1 MRSNH
6 GLIKRNRIVIKKRTF
21 ISETRLSISENK
33 LQNLIKDRRE
43 KEGPLSLD
51 KKTMMLVRSAD
62 HIISISDQDER
73 VEAWADFLDV
83 LGIDDEDMIIDCSKA
98 LLI

>member
-1 MRSNH
+1 MIN
-6 GLIKRNRIVIKKRTF
+6 KRTF

-43 KEGPLSLD
+43 KASALSLD

-62 HIISISDQDER
+62 HIISIIDQDER

-83 LGIDDEDMIIDCSKA
+83 LGIDDEDMIN
-98 LLI
+98 

>member
-1 MRSNH
+1 M
-6 GLIKRNRIVIKKRTF
+6 IKKRTF

-43 KEGPLSLD
+43 KASALSLD

-62 HIISISDQDER
+62 HIISIIDQDER

-83 LGIDDEDMIIDCSKA
+83 LGIDDEDMIN
-98 LLI
+98 

>member
-1 MRSNH
+1 M
-6 GLIKRNRIVIKKRTF
+6 IKKRTF

-43 KEGPLSLD
+43 KASALSLD

-62 HIISISDQDER
+62 HIISIIDQDER

-83 LGIDDEDMIIDCSKA
+83 LGIDDEDM
-98 LLI
+98 LN